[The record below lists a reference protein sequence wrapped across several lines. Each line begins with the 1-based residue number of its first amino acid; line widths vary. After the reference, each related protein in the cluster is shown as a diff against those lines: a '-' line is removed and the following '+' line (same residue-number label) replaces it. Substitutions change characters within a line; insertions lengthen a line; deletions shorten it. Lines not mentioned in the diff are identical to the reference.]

1 MGGGVSRQR
10 RASPAAL
17 PPSPS
22 PAAFSSFSSQE
33 SEVGKNGEDRRITKE
48 VTSEEKEDFRVESE
62 SDLHHHDEEM
72 KMTSN
77 MKKITKVNY
86 LPRIRGILVANSHVI

>member
-62 SDLHHHDEEM
+62 SDLHRHDEDDEDDFEHEEDYESKLFALIPM
-72 KMTSN
+72 F
-77 MKKITKVNY
+77 
-86 LPRIRGILVANSHVI
+86 R